1 MRKLSR
7 LVSLVLLV
15 FLLSAVASHAAE
27 ALKPN
32 TKDKCP
38 VCGMVVHPHPQWV
51 AQMIFK
57 DGSYAMFDGPKDMFK
72 YYHNMAKYN
81 KDKTQA
87 DISDIYVTEYYSTKP
102 VKAQDITF
110 VTGSDVMGPM
120 GKEYVPVSDDKVKNF
135 MVDHK
140 GAAAVKFADIKPE
153 DLVGDMPHKHKG
165 H

>member
-1 MRKLSR
+1 M
-7 LVSLVLLV
+7 LVLLV
-15 FLLSAVASHAAE
+15 FFSSGVASYAAE

-32 TKDKCP
+32 TKDKCS
-38 VCGMVVHPHPQWV
+38 VCGMIVHPSPQWV
-51 AQMIFK
+51 AQIIFK
-57 DGSYAMFDGPKDMFK
+57 DGSYAMFDGPKDMLK
-72 YYHNMAKYN
+72 YYHNMPKYN

-87 DISDIYVTEYYSTKP
+87 DISDIYVTDYYTAKP

-120 GKEYVPVSDDKVKNF
+120 GKEYVPVSDDKVKTF

-140 GAAAVKFADIKPE
+140 GGKSVKFADIKAE
-153 DLVGDMPHKHKG
+153 DLSGEMPAQHKG